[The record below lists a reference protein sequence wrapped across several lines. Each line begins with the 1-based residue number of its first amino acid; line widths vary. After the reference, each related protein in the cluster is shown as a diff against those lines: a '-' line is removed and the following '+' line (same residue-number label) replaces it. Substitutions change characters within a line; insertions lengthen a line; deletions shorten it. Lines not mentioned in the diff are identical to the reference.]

1 MTSVWGPLGWM
12 TLHSMASLYPDEPTG
27 SEKAL
32 MNTWLDLFAS
42 TITCPSCQGH
52 FQETLEVYRSRFPGM
67 LESRAAFLMF
77 TFRAHNSVNQR
88 LRKPIYST
96 VAECFE
102 VLRNNV
108 KTRFSAHYRQ
118 AYYAHITRHWK
129 VLQDASGMAA
139 LRRIADMNK
148 IEATYAAARSDE
160 FTELIPEGL
169 TMIGKLEAP
178 PEGIQPRSM
187 MPPSPLPNQKIG
199 IQGGRLRL
207 RK

>member
-1 MTSVWGPLGWM
+1 
-12 TLHSMASLYPDEPTG
+12 
-27 SEKAL
+27 
-32 MNTWLDLFAS
+32 
-42 TITCPSCQGH
+42 
-52 FQETLEVYRSRFPGM
+52 M

>member
-1 MTSVWGPLGWM
+1 M
-12 TLHSMASLYPDEPTG
+12 TLHSMASLYPDEPSS

-32 MNTWLDLFAS
+32 MNSWLDLFAS

-67 LESRAAFLMF
+67 LESRAAFLLF
-77 TFRAHNSVNQR
+77 SFRVHNSVNQR
-88 LRKPIYST
+88 LHKPIYST

-108 KTRFSAHYRQ
+108 KTRTATQYRQ

-129 VLQDASGMAA
+129 IMQDASGMAA
-139 LRRIADMNK
+139 LRKIADMNK
-148 IEATYAAARSDE
+148 IEATYAMARSDE
-160 FTELIPEGL
+160 FTELIPDGL

-187 MPPSPLPNQKIG
+187 MPPSPLPTQKIG
-199 IQGGRLRL
+199 IQGGRFRL

>member
-1 MTSVWGPLGWM
+1 
-12 TLHSMASLYPDEPTG
+12 MASLYPDEPTG
-27 SEKAL
+27 PEKAL
-32 MNTWLDLFAS
+32 MRSWLDFFAG
-42 TITCPSCQGH
+42 TITCPSCQEH

-67 LESRAAFLMF
+67 FESRAAFLMF
-77 TFRAHNSVNQR
+77 SFRAHNAVNQR
-88 LRKPIYST
+88 LRKPIYSS

-108 KTRFSAHYRQ
+108 KTRTATQYRQ

-139 LRRIADMNK
+139 LRKIADMNK
-148 IEATYAAARSDE
+148 IEATYAAIRSDE

-178 PEGIQPRSM
+178 PEGIQSRSM
-187 MPPSPLPNQKIG
+187 MPPAPLPSQKIG
-199 IQGGRLRL
+199 IQGGRFRL
-207 RK
+207 RR

>member
-1 MTSVWGPLGWM
+1 M

-32 MNTWLDLFAS
+32 MNSWLDLFAS

>member
-1 MTSVWGPLGWM
+1 
-12 TLHSMASLYPDEPTG
+12 
-27 SEKAL
+27 
-32 MNTWLDLFAS
+32 
-42 TITCPSCQGH
+42 
-52 FQETLEVYRSRFPGM
+52 M

-77 TFRAHNSVNQR
+77 SFRVHNSVNQR
-88 LRKPIYST
+88 LHKPIYST

-108 KTRFSAHYRQ
+108 KTRTATHYRQ

-129 VLQDASGMAA
+129 IMQDASGMAA
-139 LRRIADMNK
+139 LRKIADMNK

-199 IQGGRLRL
+199 IQGGRFRL

>member
-1 MTSVWGPLGWM
+1 
-12 TLHSMASLYPDEPTG
+12 MASLYPDEPTG

-32 MNTWLDLFAS
+32 MNSWLDLFAS

-77 TFRAHNSVNQR
+77 TFRVHNSVNQR